1 MGSARQKDCKGGGVK
16 EWDEKKRNA
25 VQVHAGRLRKKKK
38 KKRRRKE
45 REETHE
51 IARDEKSEA
60 RTSA

>member
-38 KKRRRKE
+38 KKEKKKGERRNTRDSE
-45 REETHE
+45 R
-51 IARDEKSEA
+51 
-60 RTSA
+60 